1 MSIEIGSL
9 IEITPENRNGKP
21 RIAGTG
27 LTVHRIVIWY
37 KQGYSPEQIADE
49 YEHLTLAQ
57 VYAAL
62 TYYHANQS
70 EIEADLAAEDAEIE
84 RLEQEHNQVSSRL
97 KRCRIVQSI

>member
-1 MSIEIGSL
+1 MSVDIGSL
-9 IEITPENRNGKP
+9 IVRTAETRRGRP

-27 LTVHRIVIWY
+27 ITVHRIVTWY

-62 TYYHANQS
+62 AYYHANQA
-70 EIEADLAAEDAEIE
+70 EIEADLAAEDRDVE
-84 RLEQEHNQVSSRL
+84 RMEQEHYNIPKSA
-97 KRCRIVQSI
+97 

>member
-1 MSIEIGSL
+1 MSIGIGSL
-9 IEITPENRNGKP
+9 IESTPENRNGKP
-21 RIAGTG
+21 HIAGTG

-84 RLEQEHNQVSSRL
+84 RLEQEHYQVPKSA
-97 KRCRIVQSI
+97 

>member
-1 MSIEIGSL
+1 LWGTGEEIMSNEIGSL
-9 IEITPENRNGKP
+9 IESTPEIRRGKP

-27 LTVHRIVIWY
+27 MTVHRIVTWY

-62 TYYHANQS
+62 TYYHANQA
-70 EIEADLAAEDAEIE
+70 EIEADLAAEDSEIE
-84 RLEQEHNQVSSRL
+84 RLEQEHYQVPKSA
-97 KRCRIVQSI
+97 